1 LQGALPAKVLNPPL
15 AAILSPSSPIIL
27 SQSPEQS
34 EGTATEESPLHSIQ
48 SFGHQGK
55 LREGVAENLVTLKV
69 NTAKAVNPMG
79 RIAISSGI
87 ISIGG

>member
-1 LQGALPAKVLNPPL
+1 LQGALPAKILNPPL
-15 AAILSPSSPIIL
+15 AAILSPIIL